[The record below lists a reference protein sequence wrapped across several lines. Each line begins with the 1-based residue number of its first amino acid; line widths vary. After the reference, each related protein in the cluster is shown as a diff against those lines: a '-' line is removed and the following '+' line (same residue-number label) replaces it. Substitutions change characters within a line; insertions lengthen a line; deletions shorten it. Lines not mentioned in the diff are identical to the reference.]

1 VASSSQDR
9 SDSNGFGIKI
19 FSRLLTLRIME
30 DDETD
35 GPLAYRFAVR
45 DPVVEVYNS
54 TVPDVFR
61 QYIGLL
67 ASDISLYES
76 PTQDSSPRAPQS
88 CKGARV
94 QENFSRVPFLHRTS
108 LEQSWISS
116 NFQRSKH
123 RVLSVRF
130 LSTEELQSDSCGSHK
145 SSVIHVSLRDMTYRF
160 HAAPLWFS
168 RIPKFFTL
176 AESSEPTA
184 AAAESPQRSSP
195 FGQTHLHISIQKF
208 LVDFCQPDL
217 PNSSQSRLILNLGL
231 LTVNST
237 LISNTPRVGI
247 KIKVSDVSLRVS
259 NKLLQNPNLEQSPL
273 GPNGVYEEEIEET
286 VVERNLDLDTFLDVH
301 GLVIMSTL
309 DHLEC
314 RIDLNSDQR
323 NKHFADQPRAPVV
336 AVEATAGLCCLYGCA
351 DSLLVLTVREPP
363 PLPLLPPHAGTGHV
377 RLPQR
382 GPGHQKRRLSFRGD
396 RGAPPEL
403 VR

>member
-1 VASSSQDR
+1 VGLYSSSLTATPSSPRPNDASIALSSSASSQER
-9 SDSNGFGIKI
+9 SDSNNFGIKI
-19 FSRLLTLRIME
+19 FSHLLTLRILE
-30 DDETD
+30 DDEAED
-35 GPLAYRFAVR
+35 APFAYRFAIR
-45 DPVVEVYNS
+45 DPVVEVYHS
-54 TVPDVFR
+54 KVGEVFK

-76 PTQDSSPRAPQS
+76 PAEDSLSAPQS

-94 QENFSRVPFLHRTS
+94 EENFSRVPLLHRTS

-130 LSTEELQSDSCGSHK
+130 LSSEELQVDAFASHK
-145 SSVIHVSLRDMTYRF
+145 SSAIHISLRDITYRF
-160 HAAPLWFS
+160 HAAPVWFS

-176 AESSEPTA
+176 PMTETTLPTLD
-184 AAAESPQRSSP
+184 SPKRSSP
-195 FGQTHLHISIQKF
+195 FGQTHLSISIQKLF
-208 LVDFCQPDL
+208 IDFCQPDL
-217 PNSSQSRLILNLGL
+217 PNSSQSRLVLNLGL

-237 LISNTPRVGI
+237 LISNTPRVGV

-259 NKLLQNPNLEQSPL
+259 NKLLLDPTWEQSPL
-273 GPNGVYEEEIEET
+273 GPQGIYEEELEEA
-286 VVERNLDLDTFLDVH
+286 VGKNLDLDTFLDVH

-351 DSLLVLTVREPP
+351 DSLLVLTVSRYHST
-363 PLPLLPPHAGTGHV
+363 LT
-377 RLPQR
+377 
-382 GPGHQKRRLSFRGD
+382 D
-396 RGAPPEL
+396 
-403 VR
+403 